1 MALKY
6 YEANSKI
13 RQPNP
18 KASYYAD
25 YDAIIDMGFENA
37 PNIVYD
43 EIEYEQTYG
52 KNDFRFINRVRVDT
66 VLEYNTGI
74 ILGDD
79 YKTFIFDSNFKV
91 EPYVGMKFRWKD
103 NYWLV
108 INTNSVVSVPTSAE
122 VRRCNNVLRFFD
134 KLGQKIYEP
143 CILDYTLRFSNNHDT
158 AEIITGKGEQKI
170 WAQRNTRVSILK
182 PNDRFLFGTPEQ
194 RVSFRIYGGG
204 IKNYLNG
211 STMDDNSPS
220 LSEFYVEHYE
230 LNPEFDD
237 LKNGFANA
245 YLNEVRVEIS
255 NQKTTLNVGEQ
266 DVLTTK
272 VYKGTNE
279 IKSAS
284 ILWKTMNSKVATVK
298 NGVVT
303 ATGVGKT
310 TITATIEGTDISTS
324 INVSV
329 VSEPQEVTYELLI
342 EPSIDYVLQGRAQK
356 FFVNLYKNGIKQ
368 NDRVYFADISVGVPY
383 NKYEIQ
389 VEEDNA
395 FTLVNKGMYMK
406 GPVSIKCS
414 SGEYEM
420 TVNIM
425 LRGLY

>member
-91 EPYVGMKFRWKD
+91 EPYVVMKFRWKD

-279 IKSAS
+279 IKGTS

-368 NDRVYFADISVGVPY
+368 NDRVYFADMSVGVP
-383 NKYEIQ
+383 
-389 VEEDNA
+389 
-395 FTLVNKGMYMK
+395 
-406 GPVSIKCS
+406 
-414 SGEYEM
+414 
-420 TVNIM
+420 
-425 LRGLY
+425 